1 MDAATK
7 IYEGI
12 LADGEPGLQ
21 RMKLNR
27 EPESNL
33 LDFKR
38 AKDQSAPLR
47 QDDRTHLAKSIGGFA
62 NSDGG
67 VLVWGVD
74 ARVQNGIDGVCEL
87 YPIKKLKAF
96 KSELENLTPKY
107 VYPVPDGIIH
117 TPIYPDENKDEGYI
131 LTLVP
136 AYDGL
141 PVRSTIKDQ
150 GSDFFVRAGDQFTAM
165 SHSHLADPLVEDP
178 NRNLV

>member
-96 KSELENLTPKY
+96 KVS
-107 VYPVPDGIIH
+107 
-117 TPIYPDENKDEGYI
+117 
-131 LTLVP
+131 
-136 AYDGL
+136 
-141 PVRSTIKDQ
+141 
-150 GSDFFVRAGDQFTAM
+150 
-165 SHSHLADPLVEDP
+165 
-178 NRNLV
+178 